1 MSEWGGV
8 AGRRVLI
15 TGATNG
21 IGLAGAA
28 ALAGLGAKLAI
39 VGRSEARAA
48 EAATRIRA
56 AGGGRAEVDVLLADL
71 ASQASVRGL
80 AAQVLERY
88 PRVDVLVNN
97 AGAMYST
104 RRLTVDGIEQ
114 TWALNHLAPFLLTT
128 LLLDRLRQNPPAR
141 VITTASDAHEGK
153 TIPFD
158 DLGAER
164 SYARRGDRR
173 YGETKLANILFTAEL
188 GRRLEGSGVTA
199 NCYNPGLVASGFNRN
214 NGMLM
219 RLVMAGLRPFSRS
232 PEKGADTLVWLADA
246 PEVAGE
252 NGGYFVDRQRVA
264 PSPEA
269 QDVEAARR
277 LWEVSEEQTS
287 GRSHQPG
294 P

>member
-1 MSEWGGV
+1 
-8 AGRRVLI
+8 VLI

-28 ALAGLGAKLAI
+28 ALAGLGAELAI

-48 EAATRIRA
+48 EAVRRIRG
-56 AGGGRAEVDVLLADL
+56 AGGEHAEVDVLLADL
-71 ASQASVRGL
+71 TSQASVRGL

-104 RRLTVDGIEQ
+104 RRLTADGIEQ

-141 VITTASDAHEGK
+141 VITTTSDAHKAK

-158 DLGAER
+158 DLPAER

-173 YGETKLANILFTAEL
+173 YGETKLANILFTTEL
-188 GRRLEGSGVTA
+188 ARRLEGSGVTA
-199 NCYNPGLVASGFNRN
+199 NCYHPGLVASGFNRN

-219 RLVMAGLRPFSRS
+219 RLVMVGLRPFSRS

-252 NGGYFVDRQRVA
+252 SGGYFVDRQRVA

-269 QDVEAARR
+269 QDMEAARR

-287 GRSHQPG
+287 GPSHQAG
-294 P
+294 R